1 LNPAG
6 VEVEATAAVV
16 FSGVL
21 ATRGACKVREVR
33 RNEVREVRRN
43 EVREVRRN
51 EVREVRCNEVREV
64 RSNEVRE
71 VRRNEVR
78 KVREIRSNKVREVR
92 SRGYWCCGIREP
104 GGVRRNTVISSSNN
118 AKSISCSISKT

>member
-21 ATRGACKVREVR
+21 ATRGACK
-33 RNEVREVRRN
+33 
-43 EVREVRRN
+43 VREVRRN